1 MRLGFLSRVFV
12 LALVVTAFLTCPV
25 SAAVTFGDASPTKSN
40 VNTDF
45 IPGTG
50 NFENQFTI
58 DTGAGGERAFLKG
71 RNRVSG
77 LPIAQSGNVYTVLNG
92 VVSPGPNQRA
102 AWNFDFQF
110 SPIAGKVV
118 SDYFYEIQ
126 ADTNPAAGVAN
137 FITLSVPAGVQID
150 TPTPMGDSY
159 YTNGN
164 GGNIGGTNA
173 SPTYSYTAGWS
184 DATPFVIAN
193 SQNYNF
199 GHFMGAAFANNG
211 PAEYEIRATMYHT
224 VGGAP
229 AASVTAFVNVVPEP
243 ATAGVLAIASLGLLA
258 RRRRA

>member
-77 LPIAQSGNVYTVLNG
+77 LPISQSGNVYTVLNG

-126 ADTNPAAGVAN
+126 ADTNPAAFFAAN
-137 FITLSVPAGVQID
+137 NRFDYNTYIVPDLDGHFWEWRGVQDWNGMRAAGQEVNGIVK
-150 TPTPMGDSY
+150 TP
-159 YTNGN
+159 
-164 GGNIGGTNA
+164 
-173 SPTYSYTAGWS
+173 
-184 DATPFVIAN
+184 
-193 SQNYNF
+193 
-199 GHFMGAAFANNG
+199 
-211 PAEYEIRATMYHT
+211 
-224 VGGAP
+224 
-229 AASVTAFVNVVPEP
+229 
-243 ATAGVLAIASLGLLA
+243 
-258 RRRRA
+258 